1 MKRFKFRLDRVL
13 DIFIKR
19 LDQQRMNVHR
29 AQMKRDTKEV
39 EIIEFKHHIVEQEN
53 RFSYLMQ
60 SMKIS
65 PRECVSWE
73 NYIDY
78 EYIHLE
84 QYKSELK
91 QLEKQLEE
99 EKRKYI
105 AIDKECKTLNKL
117 KEKKKTA
124 FYLEQDLTER
134 KEMDEIAIQRIFKK
148 ANTEGGF

>member
-1 MKRFKFRLDRVL
+1 LKRFKFRLDRVL

-29 AQMKRDTKEV
+29 AQMKRDGKEV

-78 EYIHLE
+78 EYVHLE
-84 QYKSELK
+84 QYKSQLK

-117 KEKKKTA
+117 KEKKKTE

-148 ANTEGGF
+148 ANTEGGY